1 MGIGVIAAVIIGIV
15 GAIWLFTWLVK
26 RRRR

>member
-1 MGIGVIAAVIIGIV
+1 MGIGVIAAVIIGTV